1 LACRYLITRHPSSY
15 YHLPSLFVLF
25 YNPYA
30 SSLTHPQCTD
40 CNFDGREENDT
51 FFGFDPI
58 DHEGIDAPPAT

>member
-1 LACRYLITRHPSSY
+1 
-15 YHLPSLFVLF
+15 LF

-58 DHEGIDAPPAT
+58 DHEGIDAPPATLTKDEVYQCKKHAST